1 MIGAIESREAPAV
14 EQMADTIRRAVCG
27 ERLSASDMRASV
39 EAIVDGEATPA
50 QVGALLAALA
60 TRGETAEELAGAAA
74 ALRERML
81 SVHSARAPV
90 IDVCGTGGDHS
101 GSFNISTAVALV
113 AAGAGATV
121 AKHGNRAMSSRCGS
135 ADVLAALGVR
145 IDAPPTV
152 SARALDEVG
161 IAFLFAQAH
170 HPAMRA
176 VAKARKEIGIRS
188 IFNLIGPLANPAG
201 AHRQVV
207 GVADAGAVG
216 TVAEALRR
224 LGSARAAAVRGDDGM
239 DEVSLSGPTRV
250 VEWTGSEIVQY
261 EIDPTALG
269 FVRSEPS
276 ALRGGDARENA
287 AIIRGV
293 LAGRRGPQRDVVTL
307 NAALAL
313 VVAGIANDLHE
324 GVRRAAASIDS
335 GAAAA
340 KLEGLVRATAS

>member
-1 MIGAIESREAPAV
+1 MISATEIREAPPAATMT
-14 EQMADTIRRAVCG
+14 ENIRRVVCG

-39 EAIVDGEATPA
+39 DAIVGGDATPA

-60 TRGETAEELAGAAA
+60 ARGETADELAGAAA
-74 ALRERML
+74 ALRGRML
-81 SVHSARAPV
+81 GVRSTRAPL
-90 IDVCGTGGDHS
+90 IDVCGTGGDRS

-135 ADVLAALGVR
+135 ADVFAALGVR
-145 IDAPPTV
+145 IDAPPAV

-176 VAKARKEIGIRS
+176 VALARKEIGIRS

-207 GVADAGAVG
+207 GVADGSAVG
-216 TVAEALRR
+216 AVAEALRR
-224 LGSARAAAVRGDDGM
+224 LGSERAAAVHGDDGM

-250 VEWTGSEIVQY
+250 VEWTGSDVVQY
-261 EIDPTALG
+261 VIEPSDLG
-269 FVRSEPS
+269 FARSDPS
-276 ALRGGDARENA
+276 ALQGGDARENA
-287 AIIRGV
+287 AIITGV

-313 VVAGIANDLHE
+313 VVAGIATDLHD
-324 GVRRAAASIDS
+324 GVRRASASIDG

-340 KLEGLVRATAS
+340 KLDGLIRATAS